1 MCVCVCVCVCVGGG
15 VDWALG
21 GTGLTSPKR
30 ACMCFQSAHK
40 TDAGLQIDQDQVMT
54 CCAAPPGVTPWQLA
68 GQAPGYQAH
77 LQVRQA
83 KTIQCRQAVWVG
95 TAPPGR

>member
-1 MCVCVCVCVCVGGG
+1 MCVCVCVCVWGGG

-30 ACMCFQSAHK
+30 ACMCFQSARLMQGCRLIK
-40 TDAGLQIDQDQVMT
+40 INMMT